1 MSLINDAL
9 KRASQSQK
17 ERAQTTPPPA
27 APPLQPVEHAP
38 PAGPPRYLVP
48 VLVVLVL
55 GLSGWAFWKWW
66 EVRQSPTLATLP
78 KLASATPDRAQTG
91 SPATHRLNPST
102 EIQVN
107 TNPVM
112 RPSPPPAAVTPPP
125 STPIQ
130 TAPSPTA
137 AVVTPAPA
145 PAPDTNTATAA
156 ADTAPA
162 KRSFPELKL
171 QGIFYRLRN
180 PSVMINNQTLYKG
193 DAVEGAKVVA
203 IEREGVTLEFDGQK
217 KTLLMH

>member
-27 APPLQPVEHAP
+27 SPPLQPVEHAP

-55 GLSGWAFWKWW
+55 GLSGWAFWKWS
-66 EVRQSPTLATLP
+66 EVGQSPALATSS
-78 KLASATPDRAQTG
+78 KLASTTPGRMEAA
-91 SPATHRLNPST
+91 SPATHRLNSST

-107 TNPVM
+107 TNPVV

-130 TAPSPTA
+130 TAPTA
-137 AVVTPAPA
+137 VATPAPA
-145 PAPDTNTATAA
+145 PVPDTNTATAA
-156 ADTAPA
+156 AETAPA

-180 PSVMINNQTLYKG
+180 PSVMINNLTLYKG
-193 DAVEGAKVVA
+193 DAVEGARVLA
-203 IEREGVTLEFDGQK
+203 IEREGVTVEFDGQK
-217 KTLLMH
+217 KRLLMH